1 MYSVKEIF
9 YSLQG
14 EGARAG
20 RPSVFLRFAGCNL
33 WNGREEDREKAI
45 CNFCDTDFV
54 GIDGSYGGKYK
65 TGNELAQRVKSLWP
79 ENNSSRSLPYIVCT
93 GGEPLLQLD
102 VELIEA
108 LHKEGFEVAVETN
121 GTIEVPPGLDW
132 ICMSPK
138 PRTDIKVKKGNE
150 LKFIYPQKDLDPV
163 RFEAFEFEH
172 FYIQPMDNLNI
183 LENIQNSLSFCL
195 ENPQWS
201 LSLQSHKTLG
211 IR

>member
-33 WNGREEDREKAI
+33 WTGREEDRAKAI
-45 CNFCDTDFV
+45 CKFCDTDFV
-54 GIDGSYGGKYK
+54 GIDGSFGGKYK
-65 TGNELAQRVKSLWP
+65 TAVQLAAQIKDLWP
-79 ENNSSRSLPYIVCT
+79 SDSSGKSKAYVVCT

-102 VELIEA
+102 RSLIDA
-108 LHKEGFEVAVETN
+108 LHQEGFEIGIETN
-121 GTIEVPPGLDW
+121 GTIEVPPGVDW

-138 PRTDIKVKKGNE
+138 PNTLIKVNKGQE
-150 LKFIYPQKDLDPV
+150 LKFIYPQNDLDPCG
-163 RFEAFEFEH
+163 FEDLDFDF
-172 FYIQPMDNLNI
+172 FYIQPMFDSNIDDNIKQCLA
-183 LENIQNSLSFCL
+183 FCL
-195 ENPQWS
+195 ENPMWR
-201 LSLQSHKTLG
+201 LSLQNHKSLG